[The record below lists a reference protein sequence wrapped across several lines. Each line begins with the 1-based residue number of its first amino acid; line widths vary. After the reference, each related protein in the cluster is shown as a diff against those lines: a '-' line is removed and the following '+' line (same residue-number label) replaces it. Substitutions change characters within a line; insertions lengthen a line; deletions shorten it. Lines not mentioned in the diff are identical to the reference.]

1 MLLRQEMLKFYNF
14 FLQKD
19 DVDKL
24 NVVGDPFGVPPLHL
38 VVEQTVLG
46 PWADPWTFDDWLHC
60 NDFTSI
66 ELLEKKLQ
74 EKDLEEDS
82 AIANI
87 DKIKYGVPNINK
99 NQ

>member
-1 MLLRQEMLKFYNF
+1 
-14 FLQKD
+14 
-19 DVDKL
+19 
-24 NVVGDPFGVPPLHL
+24 
-38 VVEQTVLG
+38 
-46 PWADPWTFDDWLHC
+46 
-60 NDFTSI
+60 
-66 ELLEKKLQ
+66 LEKKLQ